1 MEFPELTGAPIEV
14 CFRPALRVCRGKLV
28 SNHPR
33 GAEVH
38 AGSYIRERR
47 IVIDASLRRD
57 RREFERILLHEI
69 FHFVWPRI
77 GNRRRREFEALI
89 AGELRGGVAGELGWS
104 AEWRKNALRHTQT
117 PRRGRHW
124 REYLCESF
132 CDTGAWRWSG
142 GRHAEFTLS
151 AAARRERRRWWDRS
165 FGQQALPV

>member
-1 MEFPELTGAPIEV
+1 MAFPALTGAPIEV

-47 IVIDASLRRD
+47 IVLDAALRR
-57 RREFERILLHEI
+57 RPRELERILLHEI

-77 GNRRRREFEALI
+77 GNRLRREFEALI
-89 AGELRGGVAGELGWS
+89 AAELRGRAGGELGWS
-104 AEWRKNALRHTQT
+104 AEWRKKALT
-117 PRRGRHW
+117 RRGGRPW

-132 CDTGAWRWSG
+132 CDTGAWRWAG
-142 GRHAEFTLS
+142 GRHAEFTLG

-165 FGQQALPV
+165 FGRRPLPV